1 MKSLACLQYVWRL
14 AEIVDK
20 QGRGAVKTVLKEKVW
35 LGTYHTPINAAVHH
49 DFYKVVLAVEGC
61 IYTSVD
67 VPSCSAPT
75 GTLLTRVVPVS
86 TARSFTCRLVF
97 HSAGECHGFS

>member
-1 MKSLACLQYVWRL
+1 MQNVWRL
-14 AEIVDK
+14 AEVVDK
-20 QGRGAVKTVLKEKVW
+20 QGGGIKTVLKEKVW

-67 VPSCSAPT
+67 VPACSAPT
-75 GTLLTRVVPVS
+75 GCVS
-86 TARSFTCRLVF
+86 DETAK
-97 HSAGECHGFS
+97 

>member
-1 MKSLACLQYVWRL
+1 VQYVWKL
-14 AEIVDK
+14 NEVVDK
-20 QGRGAVKTVLKEKVW
+20 QNGGGLKTVLKEKVW

-67 VPSCSAPT
+67 VPSCSTPT
-75 GTLLTRVVPVS
+75 GKLLLRND
-86 TARSFTCRLVF
+86 
-97 HSAGECHGFS
+97 GFGIPPFNFVAQVLHKHDCI